1 MVNGSRAIRSS
12 EEIRQERLRRLKQ
25 IRKTTRPRV
34 KRAEQVIRKGRMNIK
49 NIFDPQS
56 KVERF
61 E

>member
-34 KRAEQVIRKGRMNIK
+34 KRAEQVIRKGRMNIRR
-49 NIFDPQS
+49 IFDPQS
-56 KVERF
+56 RVERF

>member
-34 KRAEQVIRKGRMNIK
+34 KRAEQVISKGRMNIK
-49 NIFDPQS
+49 GIFDPQS
-56 KVERF
+56 TVERF